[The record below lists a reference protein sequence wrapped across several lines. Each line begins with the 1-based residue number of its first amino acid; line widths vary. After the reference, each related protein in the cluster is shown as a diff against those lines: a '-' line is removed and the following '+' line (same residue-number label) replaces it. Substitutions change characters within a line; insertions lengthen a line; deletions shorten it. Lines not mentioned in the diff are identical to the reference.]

1 MRRTAETARFCHL
14 MRPGIWLGAVL
25 ALATLAGCA
34 SLSPEERTRRD
45 RVLTEYR
52 DAASAMRRGDTAA
65 AKPLLD
71 DALLTLGGITAGDKT
86 ARGSRNYFR
95 EESTKNFRGEP
106 YERAMAYFYRGV
118 LYWMDG
124 EPDNARACFRSAAL
138 QDADP
143 EQGKYESDWVLL
155 DYLDGYATTK
165 LGGDGSDALKRA
177 QSVAHINRPPA
188 YDKQANVLVFVE
200 TGRGPGKFAAGEY
213 SEQLHFRPGGADAVS
228 AEIRVAGTGAAAVAP
243 AYDDLTF
250 QATTRGGRQMD
261 YVLANKA
268 VFKGATDNFG
278 NAAILSGAIL
288 ASQQG
293 RNSAADEVGLGLLAA
308 GVVSKIFSAAT
319 TPSADVRAWDN
330 LPNLLGFATLRLP
343 PGRHAATVAFR
354 NPTGQTIVTRQVAF
368 DVVAGRDTVLFLSD
382 RN

>member
-1 MRRTAETARFCHL
+1 
-14 MRPGIWLGAVL
+14 MRPGKWLGAAL

-71 DALLTLGGITAGDKT
+71 DALLSLGGITAGDKT

-106 YERAMAYFYRGV
+106 YERAMAYFYRGI

-143 EQGKYESDWVLL
+143 EQGKYESDWVLF
-155 DYLDGYATTK
+155 DYLDGYSTTK
-165 LGGDGSDALKRA
+165 LGGDGADALKRA
-177 QSVAHINRPPA
+177 QAVAHINRPPA

-213 SEQLHFRPGGADAVS
+213 SEQLHFRPGGSDAVT
-228 AEIRVAGTGAAAVAP
+228 AEIRVAGATAVAP

-278 NAAILSGAIL
+278 DAAIVSGAIL
-288 ASQQG
+288 ASHQG

-330 LPNLLGFATLRLP
+330 LPNLLGFATLRLL
-343 PGRHAATVAFR
+343 PGRHDAVVAFR

-368 DVVAGRDTVLFLSD
+368 DVVAGRDTVLFVSD

>member
-1 MRRTAETARFCHL
+1 
-14 MRPGIWLGAVL
+14 MRPGMIIGAVL
-25 ALATLAGCA
+25 ALAALAGCA

-165 LGGDGSDALKRA
+165 LNGDGSDALKRA
-177 QSVAHINRPPA
+177 QAVAHIHRPPA

-200 TGRGPGKFAAGEY
+200 TGRGPGKFAAGE
-213 SEQLHFRPGGADAVS
+213 
-228 AEIRVAGTGAAAVAP
+228 
-243 AYDDLTF
+243 
-250 QATTRGGRQMD
+250 
-261 YVLANKA
+261 
-268 VFKGATDNFG
+268 
-278 NAAILSGAIL
+278 
-288 ASQQG
+288 
-293 RNSAADEVGLGLLAA
+293 
-308 GVVSKIFSAAT
+308 
-319 TPSADVRAWDN
+319 
-330 LPNLLGFATLRLP
+330 
-343 PGRHAATVAFR
+343 
-354 NPTGQTIVTRQVAF
+354 
-368 DVVAGRDTVLFLSD
+368 
-382 RN
+382 